1 MSVEDL
7 KKRAYDLSLKAGRYE
22 IIPEL
27 ACMDSLQL
35 SGLIAWLVN
44 RIGAC

>member
-1 MSVEDL
+1 MNITDL
-7 KKRAYDLSLKAGRYE
+7 QKRAYELCLKAGRYE

-35 SGLIAWLVN
+35 SGLITWLL
-44 RIGAC
+44 RLQES